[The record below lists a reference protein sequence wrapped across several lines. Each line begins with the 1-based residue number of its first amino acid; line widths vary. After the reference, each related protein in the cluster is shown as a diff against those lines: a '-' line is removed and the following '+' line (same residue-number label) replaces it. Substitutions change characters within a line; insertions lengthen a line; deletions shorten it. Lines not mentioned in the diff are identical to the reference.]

1 MAEREGKGA
10 RISRIAVLV
19 FSARPG
25 SEELLG
31 TIARAVPGD
40 RELFLNDDCPVP
52 APERFR
58 RAPAEE
64 LAKSLDASNFP
75 EAQAFANNLK
85 PFYAHKD
92 KLDKKK

>member
-10 RISRIAVLV
+10 RISRVAVLV

-64 LAKSLDASNFP
+64 LAKCDLLVPLGGDGTALSAARTTSSIVAFSFP
-75 EAQAFANNLK
+75 
-85 PFYAHKD
+85 
-92 KLDKKK
+92 